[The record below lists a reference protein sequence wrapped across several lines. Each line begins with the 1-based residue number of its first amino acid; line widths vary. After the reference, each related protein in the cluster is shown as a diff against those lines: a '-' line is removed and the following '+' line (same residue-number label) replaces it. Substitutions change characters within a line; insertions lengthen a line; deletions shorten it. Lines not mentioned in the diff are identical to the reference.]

1 MDEKQKNDIALFRY
15 GVIAPLVQRQCEEE
29 KPWTFFKSA
38 QKKKYEYI
46 NGEIISISATTMGRW
61 YRDYIEKGFDG
72 LKPAAR
78 CDLGVL
84 RKIDEDIRQKIIH
97 YVDEYPRLPASQIY
111 LKLLDDGDITKNDF
125 SKTTLTRFV
134 SSYKRKRKI
143 YPSSLKER
151 RRYEKEHIN
160 EVWYG
165 DSSVGPYIR
174 VDGIKRKTWI
184 IALIDDASRM
194 ITGIGVFFE
203 DNFVNLM
210 KVMKSAVSKYGKPK
224 IFCFDNGA
232 NYKSNQTK
240 LLAARIGCA
249 INYCQPYDPESKSK
263 IKRWFRTLKDQ
274 WMSLIH
280 SGDYTSLEELEKSLR
295 DYVNLY
301 NMKVHSSLEGFCPH
315 DRFFKESDYIIRM
328 TPEEIERSFLLEIE
342 RRVSQ
347 DNVVIIEEKEYEID
361 DYHYNGQRI
370 LIRYS
375 PDLSRVYVVDKSDN
389 SLNELKLL
397 DKKAN
402 SHIRRN
408 RVKLTDKEK
417 E

>member
-15 GVIAPLVQRQCEEE
+15 GVIAPFVQRQCEEE
-29 KPWTFFKSA
+29 RPWTFFRNA

-46 NGEIISISATTMGRW
+46 NGEMTSVSATTMARW
-61 YRDYIEKGFDG
+61 YKDYLEKGFDG
-72 LKPAAR
+72 LKPVAR
-78 CDLGVL
+78 CDLGRM
-84 RKIDEDIRQKIIH
+84 RKIDEDVQKKVIYYIR
-97 YVDEYPRLPASQIY
+97 EYPRLPASQIY
-111 LKLLDDGDITKNDF
+111 LKLLDDGDIRREDF

-134 SSYKRKRKI
+134 SAYKKDNKI
-143 YPSSLKER
+143 YPVSIKER

-165 DSSVGPYIR
+165 DSSVGPYIKA
-174 VDGIKRKTWI
+174 DGVKRKTWI

-194 ITGIGVFFE
+194 ITGIGVFYE

-224 IFCFDNGA
+224 IFSFDNGS
-232 NYKSNQTK
+232 NYRSNQTK
-240 LLAARIGCA
+240 LLSARIGCA
-249 INYCQPYDPESKSK
+249 VNYCQPYDPESKSK
-263 IKRWFRTLKDQ
+263 IERWFRTLKDQ
-274 WMSLIH
+274 WMSLIR
-280 SGDYTSLEELEKSLR
+280 SGDYTCLEQLEESLR

-301 NMKVHSSLEGFCPH
+301 NMKVHSSLEGLSPH

-328 TPEEIERSFLLEIE
+328 SEEEIERSFLLEIE

-347 DNVVIIEEKEYEID
+347 DNVVIIGEKQFEI
-361 DYHYNGQRI
+361 DYHYNGQKI

-375 PDLSRVYVVDKSDN
+375 PDFSKAYVVDKSDN
-389 SLNELKLL
+389 SLTQLNLL

-402 SHIRRN
+402 SAVRRN
-408 RVKLTDKEK
+408 RIRLSDQKE
-417 E
+417 EE